1 MKTPDKSNK
10 FNDLNNQIG
19 EILKYSNELNIPLSI
34 AFELNNNVEL
44 VSNDQC
50 SGKEQFEN
58 IKTLHES
65 KGDVTDFLLSLC
77 KLPEQSEPLNNVKSR
92 NTQADFTITNSQFLP
107 TKH

>member
-1 MKTPDKSNK
+1 MTTLDKNNK

-34 AFELNNNVEL
+34 AFELNDNVEL

-77 KLPEQSEPLNNVKSR
+77 KLPAQSDPLNNVKSH
-92 NTQADFTITNSQFLP
+92 NNQADFTMTNSQVLS